1 MSSNIITPGL
11 LSIKQFIHNH
21 VDRRFTVDQD
31 LAFKTSLASFKRHEI
46 ITPYGAVEN
55 YGYYL
60 LEGLVKISTFR
71 EDGEE
76 RILDFFMPG
85 QFFSSYYSFLFRE
98 TSDVQVTAM
107 RNCRVECIHYNDIMA
122 AYEDDLISNKFGRI
136 VTQYYYGEKTK
147 REKQF
152 LKLSAEQRY
161 QILITMRPDLV
172 ALLKH
177 KDIALY
183 LGIKPGSLSRIINPE

>member
-1 MSSNIITPGL
+1 MSSNIITPGS
-11 LSIKQFIHNH
+11 LSIKQFIHDH
-21 VDRRFTVDQD
+21 VDRRFSLDQD

-46 ITPYGAVEN
+46 ITPYGEVEN

-98 TSDVQVTAM
+98 ASDVQVTAM
-107 RNCRVECIHYNDIMA
+107 RKCHVECIYYKDIMA
-122 AYEDDLISNKFGRI
+122 AYEEDLISNKFGRI

-152 LKLSAEQRY
+152 LKLSATERY
-161 QILITMRPDLV
+161 QILLANRPELV
-172 ALLKH
+172 PQLK
-177 KDIALY
+177 KKEIAMY
-183 LGIKPGSLSRIINPE
+183 LGIDHRSLSRIINP